1 MILNTTL
8 TYSMAK
14 SNIEP
19 QEGLALAHKLKQVEA
34 QIRSLNTTM
43 KLAVNSIQNWQDPQ
57 YDCYKRSMDAD
68 HRALN
73 QLLTN
78 WESNQRALQKHSQD
92 VLEGQR
98 RFKQRLR

>member
-1 MILNTTL
+1 
-8 TYSMAK
+8 MAK

-19 QEGLALAHKLKQVEA
+19 QEGLALAHKLKQIEA

-43 KLAVNSIQNWQDPQ
+43 KLAVNSTQNWQDSQ
-57 YDCYKRSMDAD
+57 FESYKRSMDAD

-73 QLLTN
+73 QVLTN

-92 VLEGQR
+92 ILESQR
-98 RFKQRLR
+98 SFKQRLRWRI